1 MKQDTAYYHIA
12 LLKQQARHGQTPPQ
26 NQYVT
31 PNQATEAELQ
41 RMMETLKNNAEAL
54 SNFGQNYFNVVTAL
68 NKENLALQSGINAI
82 AKVYDMFETS
92 MVNAIKS
99 ATFLEQ
105 RNKSLNKS
113 FGITSITAAELGEK
127 YDEMSKVLETG
138 GENVRKYAQD
148 INKILPGMS
157 KLITGAGNAAYKL
170 KENFGHQLLGVN
182 QLLTENLGLTGDAAN
197 NYQLYAAGA
206 GQDSVQLLK
215 TTQAWAASFDA
226 ATGMAGTF
234 AGVVS
239 DIADLG
245 ADIQT
250 QYNKMPGSL
259 EKSVVKAKLLGTT
272 FKQIEAMATKMLNIE
287 ESVGA
292 ELEYQLLSGK
302 RLTNDKNQSITENLR
317 IAKLSGNAEA
327 QVKAMNDLLSTQ
339 GDILDGNNYYAKE
352 QLANLTG
359 FTVAE
364 LTRQRQIQKLMEQGG
379 MDKAKIEEF
388 MDMGQEQFIVAAKK
402 LPEAQQEILKKL
414 KESESQKTTDELYAD
429 MLQRERT
436 EGINVMLK
444 GTTQKNA
451 IEKARTEAEG
461 SYQAS
466 KDFLKPFGTKETA
479 TLIGHLQVMGD
490 ATRATNTALNQFAG
504 YIPVVGQTL
513 KDLISK
519 VNSYATTY
527 LGTSAGPSGPNTL
540 TTPVIDNEDAL
551 LVNDAMIQFHPADKF
566 ATVSDGAALLAS
578 TERGKLDSAV
588 NTLTGNTGNGIAI
601 VDPAPIAAAIMASL
615 RNMKVEVNYDVT
627 AAASAAN
634 FKFNQGING

>member
-1 MKQDTAYYHIA
+1 MKQDTAYYRIA

-31 PNQATEAELQ
+31 SNQATESELQ

-54 SNFGQNYFNVVTAL
+54 SNFGQNYFKVVTAL

-82 AKVYDMFETS
+82 AKVYDVFETS

-239 DIADLG
+239 DISDLG

-259 EKSVVKAKLLGTT
+259 EKSIVKAKLLGTT

-302 RLTNDKNQSITENLR
+302 RLTNEKNESITENLR
-317 IAKLSGNAEA
+317 IAKLSGKPED
-327 QVKAMNDLLSTQ
+327 QVKAMNDLLKSQ

-414 KESESQKTTDELYAD
+414 KES
-429 MLQRERT
+429 
-436 EGINVMLK
+436 
-444 GTTQKNA
+444 
-451 IEKARTEAEG
+451 
-461 SYQAS
+461 
-466 KDFLKPFGTKETA
+466 
-479 TLIGHLQVMGD
+479 
-490 ATRATNTALNQFAG
+490 
-504 YIPVVGQTL
+504 
-513 KDLISK
+513 
-519 VNSYATTY
+519 
-527 LGTSAGPSGPNTL
+527 
-540 TTPVIDNEDAL
+540 
-551 LVNDAMIQFHPADKF
+551 
-566 ATVSDGAALLAS
+566 
-578 TERGKLDSAV
+578 
-588 NTLTGNTGNGIAI
+588 
-601 VDPAPIAAAIMASL
+601 
-615 RNMKVEVNYDVT
+615 
-627 AAASAAN
+627 
-634 FKFNQGING
+634 